1 MTFPP
6 PHQQKFTDISTFAD
20 FFSVRVRSLG
30 CWESLLVY
38 HAPPLP
44 QRLANRGVDSLEA
57 FPGRIDV
64 AEAARHRGGERRCRG
79 GRAQRQIL
87 WGHRLLLLL
96 LYPGHIH
103 RGGGRTAMQRHHL
116 AIAGGLSVAA
126 AAGQESSGRVSFPG
140 LPRLLL
146 GPRGMEEAL

>member
-1 MTFPP
+1 M
-6 PHQQKFTDISTFAD
+6 QI
-20 FFSVRVRSLG
+20 FFFVRARSLG

-126 AAGQESSGRVSFPG
+126 DSGSGRSGGQLMVVAPLRSKSPVGRPILWGVGVSVDG
-140 LPRLLL
+140 
-146 GPRGMEEAL
+146 G

>member
-1 MTFPP
+1 MTVPP
-6 PHQQKFTDISTFAD
+6 PHQQIFTDISTFAD

-30 CWESLLVY
+30 CWECLLVY

-87 WGHRLLLLL
+87 RGHRLLLL

-103 RGGGRTAMQRHHL
+103 RGGGRTAVQRNHL
-116 AIAGGLSVAA
+116 AIAGGLAVAA
-126 AAGQESSGRVSFPG
+126 DGGGCRSGGQLMMMAP
-140 LPRLLL
+140 
-146 GPRGMEEAL
+146 